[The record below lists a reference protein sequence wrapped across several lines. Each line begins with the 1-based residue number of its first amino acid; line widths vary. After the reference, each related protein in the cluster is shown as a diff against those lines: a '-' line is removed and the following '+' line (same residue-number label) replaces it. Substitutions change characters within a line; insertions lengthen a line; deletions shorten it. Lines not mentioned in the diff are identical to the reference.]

1 VLVTLPAP
9 NIAVPVHHSCA
20 KTGDC
25 DDNPDHEH
33 RGDHALIAVL
43 GDYGYQPGDPGT
55 DPGTQQQGLVPT
67 WREGLSNWAATLRAS
82 AKLGF
87 DPLINLCA
95 NPIDQ
100 ALSYSIVIGVAQFA
114 MRRRGSGN
122 VITGCLVHALTIHLD
137 RMPDP
142 RWDECRRNAAADL
155 APPVA
160 TRPLVPHDPATPPAR
175 WLPYSGTGC
184 GPRPVVRGRVW
195 PPARRED
202 HANSAYIRPAR
213 RLVIEATVNL

>member
-1 VLVTLPAP
+1 MRSRYISTACQ
-9 NIAVPVHHSCA
+9 IHDRTS
-20 KTGDC
+20 
-25 DDNPDHEH
+25 
-33 RGDHALIAVL
+33 
-43 GDYGYQPGDPGT
+43 
-55 DPGTQQQGLVPT
+55 
-67 WREGLSNWAATLRAS
+67 
-82 AKLGF
+82 
-87 DPLINLCA
+87 
-95 NPIDQ
+95 
-100 ALSYSIVIGVAQFA
+100 VA
-114 MRRRGSGN
+114 
-122 VITGCLVHALTIHLD
+122 
-137 RMPDP
+137 
-142 RWDECRRNAAADL
+142 ENAAADL

>member
-100 ALSYSIVIGVAQFA
+100 ALSYSIVIALPNSRCAAAAAAMSLRVAWSMRSRYISTACQIHDGTSVAEMPRPTWHRRWPPDRSSRTIRRHLPHAGCRTAAPGVA
-114 MRRRGSGN
+114 
-122 VITGCLVHALTIHLD
+122 
-137 RMPDP
+137 P
-142 RWDECRRNAAADL
+142 
-155 APPVA
+155 
-160 TRPLVPHDPATPPAR
+160 
-175 WLPYSGTGC
+175 
-184 GPRPVVRGRVW
+184 GP
-195 PPARRED
+195 
-202 HANSAYIRPAR
+202 
-213 RLVIEATVNL
+213 